1 MTLPI
6 ILAVAILLSITF
18 HFVGVYVGAK
28 KTVWLMLV
36 FVWSIAIGT
45 AMNEIK
51 PAGYKDIQKMKG
63 KFSDTDKLIE
73 EAGEEVSL
81 YEMIVIK
88 KSYQTNNSQN
98 NNSQK

>member
-6 ILAVAILLSITF
+6 LLGAAILFSIGF
-18 HFVGVYVGAK
+18 HFLGVYVEAK
-28 KTVWLMLV
+28 KTIWVMLV
-36 FVWSIAIGT
+36 FVWAIAIGT

-73 EAGEEVSL
+73 EADEEISL

-88 KSYQTNNSQN
+88 KSYHI